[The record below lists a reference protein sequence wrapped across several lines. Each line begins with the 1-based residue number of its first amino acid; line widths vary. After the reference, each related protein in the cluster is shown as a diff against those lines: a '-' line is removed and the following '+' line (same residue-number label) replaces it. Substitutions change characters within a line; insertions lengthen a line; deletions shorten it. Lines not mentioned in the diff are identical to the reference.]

1 MNLKEIKDLIE
12 TFNKS
17 ETTKIKIKQDS
28 FEIELEKNTSLNI
41 SQAVAPAV
49 ASLPTTTPASTPTLE
64 SINTPTHTASTSGD
78 FILSPMVG
86 TFYQCPSPGAAP
98 YIKVGDV
105 VKKGQ
110 TIGIVEAMKIMNEIE
125 AEYDCKIL
133 SIEANDAQPV
143 EFGSKL
149 VKVERI

>member
-17 ETTKIKIKQDS
+17 ETSKIKIKQDN
-28 FEIELEKNTSLNI
+28 FEIELEKNTSLNVSPTI
-41 SQAVAPAV
+41 TPITTN
-49 ASLPTTTPASTPTLE
+49 LPTTSPTPTPISE
-64 SINTPTHTASTSGD
+64 SNISSSNASGD

-98 YIKVGDV
+98 YIKAGDV